1 MKLKDRI
8 GEDVWL
14 AQSIEEYVTFL
25 EGKGFSFGNDAIG
38 FIYFGKQYTNA
49 SDFLVNIAIEITL
62 KAQKK
67 FDGSFYIS
75 LLENLKQA
83 NIQTKKEAEQF
94 AIVHGLLQ

>member
-1 MKLKDRI
+1 M
-8 GEDVWL
+8 
-14 AQSIEEYVTFL
+14 AQSVEEYVRFL

-38 FIYFGKQYTNA
+38 FIYFGKQYANA

-75 LLENLKQA
+75 LLENLKQR

-94 AIVHGLLQ
+94 ALDYGLLQ